1 MFDKFGEF
9 DSCEELNR
17 AAAAQLE
24 EGDEDAVRKIAEEN
38 GLEPEDAEDFILGS
52 VKELATPVMAALGKL
67 KVEKNDM
74 QPEEIMEDWF
84 GYIEACT
91 LESSAMA
98 AAVRKKGR
106 SLKGC
111 VAVLLAWSFRNA
123 KEVEKSIVQEAAK
136 SCKEITT
143 VGHGRA
149 WLGIP
154 GMKTARKLIRD
165 YYLGA
170 QK

>member
-24 EGDEDAVRKIAEEN
+24 EGDEDAIRKIAEEN
-38 GLEPEDAEDFILGS
+38 GLEPEDAEDYISGS
-52 VKELATPVMAALGKL
+52 VEELATPVMAALGKL

-84 GYIEACT
+84 GYIEACA
-91 LESSAMA
+91 LESTEMA
-98 AAVRKKGR
+98 VAVRKKGR

-123 KEVEKSIVQEAAK
+123 KEVEKSIVKEAAK
-136 SCKEITT
+136 TCKEIDT

-165 YYLGA
+165 YYLGV